1 MVVYMEGGHR
11 RRSGGRGE
19 GPDPEEDGPAVDRRR
34 DARRA
39 RAYERMSVD
48 PSFVV
53 LRRRFA
59 LLTGALVSV
68 FLLGHL
74 SHLLLAAYARDLM
87 NMRIADSVNVAL
99 AMGMGQFAL
108 TFVLAW
114 GFVRLSERALD
125 PLAQELLERGRE
137 EEGAEGTGAHRW

>member
-1 MVVYMEGGHR
+1 M
-11 RRSGGRGE
+11 
-19 GPDPEEDGPAVDRRR
+19 VDRRR

-48 PSFVV
+48 PSFVA
-53 LRRRFA
+53 LRKRFA
-59 LLTGALVSV
+59 LLAGALVSV
-68 FLLGHL
+68 FLSGYL

-87 NMRIADSVNVAL
+87 SVRIADSVNVAL
-99 AMGMGQFAL
+99 VMGVGQFAL

-125 PLAQELLERGRE
+125 PLARELVEKGRE
-137 EEGAEGTGAHRW
+137 EEGAEGTEARTW